1 MGRLGTDTGG
11 MILLFSFCVVMIQ
24 PAEYIIYCTCYVLQR
39 VSSVFADPH
48 RFASYLVMDPNN
60 PASLNSALRY
70 WGCAIQAGAQ
80 VSGALSSVSPSYC
93 VESVESIKK
102 TFSPLPFAYA
112 PNLSVNVPLDWNEII
127 HGHLS
132 EDLRSLL
139 TASGSS
145 CVTPSIKFDP
155 TNKTVTLLMPGFD
168 KSEIK
173 LYQVC
178 FTSLCILVFIAVLLS
193 FRPK

>member
-1 MGRLGTDTGG
+1 
-11 MILLFSFCVVMIQ
+11 MIQ
-24 PAEYIIYCTCYVLQR
+24 PVEFIISCMCYVLQR
-39 VSSVFADPH
+39 VSSVFADPR
-48 RFASYLVMDPNN
+48 RFACYLVMDPNN
-60 PASLNSALRY
+60 PASSNSALRY

-80 VSGALSSVSPSYC
+80 VSGAVSTVSPSSG
-93 VESVESIKK
+93 VELVESIKN

-127 HGHLS
+127 LGHSS

-139 TASGSS
+139 TDAASGSS
-145 CVTPSIKFDP
+145 CITPSVKFDS

-173 LYQVC
+173 LYQV
-178 FTSLCILVFIAVLLS
+178 
-193 FRPK
+193 